1 MSTELFL
8 TRDVPKL
15 GLEGDVVKVADGYAR
30 NFLLPGKF
38 AEPVTE
44 GAQRRLAKIQA
55 EREKVRKETLADA
68 KKLGAKLKDTSVTI
82 RARTSDEE
90 TLYGSVNVT
99 QILAAVKEQGF
110 TSLEESMILLKS
122 PIKALGTYDVHVK
135 VHPDVTETVKVW
147 IVAE

>member
-1 MSTELFL
+1 MSTEVFL

-15 GLEGDVVKVADGYAR
+15 GIEGDVVKVADGYAR
-30 NFLLPGKF
+30 NFLLPRKL

-44 GAQRRLAKIQA
+44 GARRRLAKIQA
-55 EREKVRKETLADA
+55 EREKIRKETYAEA
-68 KKLGAKLKDTSVTI
+68 KKLGAKLKDTSITI

-90 TLYGSVNVT
+90 TLYGSVNAM
-99 QILAAVKEQGF
+99 QILSAIQEQGF
-110 TSLEESMILLKS
+110 ASLEESMILLKS
-122 PIKALGTYDVHVK
+122 SIKKLGTYDVEVN

>member
-1 MSTELFL
+1 MSTEVFL

-30 NFLLPGKF
+30 NFLIPRKV

-44 GAQRRLAKIQA
+44 GARRRLAKIQA

-68 KKLGAKLKDTSVTI
+68 KKLGAKLKDASVTI

-90 TLYGSVNVT
+90 TLYGSVNAI
-99 QILAAVKEQGF
+99 QILAAIKEQGF
-110 TSLEESMILLKS
+110 TSLEESMVLLKS
-122 PIKALGTYDVHVK
+122 PIKMLGTYDVSVK
-135 VHPDVTETVKVW
+135 IHPDVTETVKVW

>member
-99 QILAAVKEQGF
+99 QILAAVKEQSF